1 MDGGAVMVPKVKI
14 KKHFFIDEKNL
25 IFKLIKK
32 SIFLLMM
39 EFFLG

>member
-25 IFKLIKK
+25 IFKFKK